1 MFNRVIL
8 IGNLTRKPELR
19 MTGGGTPVATLTL
32 AVNSRYTQG
41 GESKEETLFM
51 DCTVFGKQAETVE
64 QYLDKGRSVL
74 VEGRLQEQRWERE
87 GVKHSKMVVIANN
100 VRFLGGGKSQGDGG
114 KSSVVNTDPI
124 PYSGDEPF

>member
-32 AVNSRYTQG
+32 AVNSRYTHV

-64 QYLDKGRSVL
+64 QYLGKGRSVL